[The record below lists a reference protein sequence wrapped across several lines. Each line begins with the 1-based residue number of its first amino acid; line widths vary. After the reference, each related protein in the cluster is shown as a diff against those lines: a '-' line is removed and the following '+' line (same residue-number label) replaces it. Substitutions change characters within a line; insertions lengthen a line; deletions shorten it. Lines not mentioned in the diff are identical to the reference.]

1 MYDTIKTALV
11 RRDTGFWNDVAGGL
25 SLALL
30 FYGALHVPVI
40 F

>member
-25 SLALL
+25 LLAIL
-30 FYGALHVPVI
+30 FYGALHVPLI